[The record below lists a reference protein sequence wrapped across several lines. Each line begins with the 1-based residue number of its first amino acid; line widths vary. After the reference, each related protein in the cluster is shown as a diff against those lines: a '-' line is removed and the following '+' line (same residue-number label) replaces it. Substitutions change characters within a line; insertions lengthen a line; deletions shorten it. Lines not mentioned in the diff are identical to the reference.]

1 MAKIKLAEGFT
12 LIPEGTHVFKVV
24 ATEYK
29 SDFDKVSVT
38 LETANGLRHTE
49 TYNLS
54 TDGGIKAFSY
64 FAKCALNDFTASEID
79 PSELIGHY
87 IEADVTHDE
96 VPKRDDPSKTSTFA
110 RLNNKRSAVGFT
122 ETPTARPTTLPTK
135 KTPEKGSK
143 MSLNDLLDL

>member
-49 TYNLS
+49 TYNLA

-64 FAKCALNDFTASEID
+64 FAKCALNDFTATEID

-87 IEADVTHDE
+87 IEADVAHDE
-96 VPKRDDPSKTSTFA
+96 VPKKDDPSKTSTFA

-122 ETPTARPTTLPTK
+122 ETPTRRPTTPAAA
-135 KTPEKGSK
+135 KTPEKSPK
-143 MSLNDLLDL
+143 MSLHDLLNS